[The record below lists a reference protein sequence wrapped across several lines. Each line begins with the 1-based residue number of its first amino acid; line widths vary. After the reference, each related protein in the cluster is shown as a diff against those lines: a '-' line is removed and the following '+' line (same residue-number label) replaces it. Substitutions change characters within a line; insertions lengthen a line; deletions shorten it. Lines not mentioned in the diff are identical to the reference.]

1 MPNFASTRSLRLLAA
16 LIACLACGM
25 VPGGARAEVQPS
37 RLLTPQNAADLFAA
51 LKSAAPELRLL
62 GLHAEG
68 ERVQVDLC
76 QDASGWCGGIGIVR
90 RDAGCEAFEA
100 GAWCLMPDAGP
111 LPAGV
116 GTALVAAV
124 GQVPAGPGVV
134 VRAGPGPGAASG
146 QRTVQ
151 CGLLDGRC
159 WLSRARSG
167 LFSMLAPDSLLA
179 PLVPGDQ
186 IAPGWTLERVAPE
199 DVALRV
205 VLSGPGGLLLLTI
218 EDRFQTGLEDV
229 ACQVVSRSFCMR
241 VDERGADWILGDTE
255 AREAVQAVGRALVRN
270 DAFSPFDMLMSGFL
284 WRALL
289 LAVFLIGL
297 AGAVATGV
305 RAWRSA
311 PLPGGV
317 LLALVGVTVVAG
329 LLRWQLSP
337 WTFLHEYFHVAHRL
351 SALYREPLLVYGE
364 AGPILFRA
372 VHWLT
377 GLGPRSIFLADWAIA
392 TLTVPALACLDHAL
406 FGRWPRAILS
416 ALFLAF
422 LPQHLRFSASEV
434 LSVAGT
440 FFLVS
445 GLALTVRFLRTFD
458 GWSLVGA
465 IAWLF
470 LATQSRPELIHA
482 PLLALLLVPVVRPGE
497 TTQVVFRPGVLAGAA
512 GLLIG
517 IAAGRVLAGML
528 PGALPALPSSKA
540 LHLTWFSVEWTPLF
554 LIGASFLG
562 LAAGLRQRW
571 RIAVWLGIGFLGAG
585 LLPLAFF
592 SNTIYNLRTQLPAL
606 PFAVLLASW
615 GATWLARRSSP
626 RRTVRIAAI
635 AGLVLLACVGLIQRL
650 DLVTGT
656 RAVQQEWAF
665 LQRAVPLLPDG
676 PGAVVIGS
684 RHVGA
689 ALPEDL
695 LWHQGKLLQVQDIGT
710 FLASGSREAA
720 IPRPLFHLGMYCYL
734 RPIEVRDSPRRLRS
748 ECERVLGE
756 HFLEPLVVE
765 SLPGPLDPDSDNA
778 AARGPFPVGFFR
790 IAGPKFHGP

>member
-1 MPNFASTRSLRLLAA
+1 
-16 LIACLACGM
+16 M
-25 VPGGARAEVQPS
+25 VPEGARAEILPS
-37 RLLTPQNAADLFAA
+37 RLMTPQNAADLFAA

-62 GLHAEG
+62 GLRAEG

-76 QDASGWCGGIGIVR
+76 QDAAGWCGGIGIVR
-90 RDAGCEAFEA
+90 RDAGCDAFEA
-100 GAWCLMPDAGP
+100 GAWCL
-111 LPAGV
+111 LPRDQSLPVGV
-116 GTALVAAV
+116 RTTLVAVV

-134 VRAGPGPGAASG
+134 VKAGAGPGSGAASW

-186 IAPGWTLERVAPE
+186 IAPGWTFERVTSQ
-199 DVALRV
+199 DIALRV
-205 VLSGPGGLLLLTI
+205 VLSGPGGPLLLTI
-218 EDRFQTGLEDV
+218 EDRFQTGLEDA

-241 VDERGADWILGDTE
+241 LDERGADWIQGDTE

-270 DAFSPFDMLMSGFL
+270 DAFSPFDVLTSGFL

-297 AGAVATGV
+297 AGAVVTGV
-305 RAWRSA
+305 RARRSA

-317 LLALVGVTVVAG
+317 LWALLGVTVVAG
-329 LLRWQLSP
+329 LVRWQLSP

-364 AGPILFRA
+364 AGPVLSRA

-377 GLGPRSIFLADWAIA
+377 GLGPRSIFLADWAVA

-416 ALFLAF
+416 ALFLAL

-445 GLALTVRFLRTFD
+445 GLAMTVRFLRTFD

-465 IAWLF
+465 IASLF
-470 LATQSRPELIHA
+470 LATQSRPELIVA
-482 PLLALLLVPVVRPGE
+482 PLLGLLLVPVIRPGE
-497 TTQVVFRPGVLAGAA
+497 AARVVFRPGVLAGAA

-517 IAAGRVLAGML
+517 IAAGRMLAGML
-528 PGALPALPSSKA
+528 PGALPALPSSEA
-540 LHLTWFSVEWTPLF
+540 LNLTWSSVEWTPLF
-554 LIGASFLG
+554 LIAASGLG
-562 LAAGLRQRW
+562 VVVGLKQQW
-571 RIAVWLGIGFLGAG
+571 RTAVWLGMGFLVAG

-592 SNTIYNLRTQLPAL
+592 SNPIYNLRTQLPAL

-615 GATWLARRSSP
+615 GATWLVGRLSL
-626 RRTVRIAAI
+626 RRTVRIAVV
-635 AGLVLLACVGLIQRL
+635 AGLVLLACVGTALRL
-650 DLVTGT
+650 DRVTGT

-676 PGAVVIGS
+676 AGAMVIAS

-695 LWHQGKLLQVQDIGT
+695 LFHEGKLLQVVDIGT
-710 FLASGSREAA
+710 FLATESRDVAF
-720 IPRPLFHLGMYCYL
+720 PQPLFHLGMYCYL
-734 RPIEVRDSPRRLRS
+734 RPIEARDGPRRLRP
-748 ECERVLGE
+748 ECERVLRE
-756 HFLEPLVVE
+756 YFLEPLVVE
-765 SLPGPLDPDSDNA
+765 SLPGPLDPESDNA
-778 AARGPFPVGFFR
+778 ASQGPFPVGFFG